1 MSITLSEAIALE
13 EKKKKS
19 LSQILSEK
27 SKEEDFIPIEET
39 DIKLS
44 PISDAAKELEQEEK
58 KEKDFIPQ
66 PKKTFTLSEAIAK
79 EKPLEGSVLD
89 GKSIVDAEKII
100 EDNGYYSI
108 ENFYENLIK
117 RTYGGAIRDL
127 AQGTLDF
134 TDYLGDKFFDEK
146 PFENV
151 KIPTVAEP
159 TYFGGQFA
167 RDITGFAIPYFG
179 VSKVAG
185 LINTVTKIPKATTFA
200 GSAFR
205 ATLKGEVAAQ
215 FAFSPYESRL
225 SNLVQA
231 FPTLA
236 NPITEY
242 LQANDKDSEDKA
254 RLKMAIE
261 GGIIGV
267 TFDKLLGFVQRG
279 KNYKV
284 ETNIIKNN
292 DTPVKKLNEVRK
304 ARNKVIEKE
313 TGTTAKSF
321 EDKVNLQ
328 SKDVYDDISENI
340 ISQRTQ
346 KKITKFFDELLST
359 NQLERNT
366 NIRISQQ
373 MYDVLTTPRI
383 MMKKGSESIDALL
396 KKNKLQPK
404 DLADYFVAG
413 ARTSA
418 QNLNR
423 LSQLAKVYGKFLDDG
438 KVTKKM
444 RKEFEAQGIDSEL
457 LINDTLKRLDG
468 VRRASMVSRWS
479 TAMRNFISQ
488 QARVGLNVFY
498 EGFQYGSDRLWEKLS
513 GKKLQR
519 QTNPITAFQ
528 GFLNTWKSA
537 NILNWSKTG
546 TRQRIK
552 RDVDNILKFYPK
564 EQDRMFLR
572 YSSDILNK
580 TGFKGYSP
588 LNLTEKAANLLNFLN
603 RFQEF
608 ITRRSVFYSTLDG
621 IVRGRKDIYKGKNLA
636 DLVSDNNLIKTIRK
650 EDIST
655 AIDLALDMTY
665 ARQPKRGSIGEKFT
679 KLINSLPFITTLVI
693 PFPRFLANSLK
704 FLYEYSPLP
713 TFVGAA
719 RVAADPAK
727 ALLTFS
733 TDGLYTKAI
742 MKKLKEGDTT
752 GFTKAIVGW
761 GLMGTAFQ
769 IRDSRFAG
777 EKWNEIKV
785 GDRRLDLLP
794 YNPLAAYLYVA
805 DLVNRKQNGT
815 LTSQTFNF
823 KEFAKVFAGT
833 RGGTGLYLVDSLI
846 NIASAEGTNKQFKF
860 VNELVGQIASQYFTG
875 FKTYMSFL
883 DAADGNIQA
892 AKDTKTS
899 SLENANLSGSG
910 VSIVNNLKSIFNPA
924 ELPDRTSITHAVF
937 DEKSGKYVARPVR
950 NDNPVLTEL
959 TGLTI
964 RQPKNA
970 AEIEL
975 DKLNFTYKEIFKST
989 GIPVLDRAYKNI
1001 FAPLIHVGLSGIVES
1016 DGYKNLSIS
1025 QKRLVIKTFITEA
1038 KKDTMKALQQ
1048 DSSLVSYI
1056 MEYQLSKISKS
1067 QRKVIDEAIGKDFLN
1082 QMILEYQKLPTQK
1095 K

>member
-44 PISDAAKELEQEEK
+44 PISDAAKELEKEEK

-66 PKKTFTLSEAIAK
+66 PKKTITLSEAIAL

-89 GKSIVDAEKII
+89 GKRIVDAEKII
-100 EDNGYYSI
+100 EDHGYYSI

-179 VSKVAG
+179 VGKVAG

-267 TFDKLLGFVQRG
+267 AFDKLFSFVQRG

-284 ETNIIKNN
+284 KTNIIKNN
-292 DTPVKKLNEVRK
+292 DTPVKKLNEVRQ

-328 SKDVYDDISENI
+328 SKDVYNDISENI

-346 KKITKFFDELLST
+346 KKITKFFDDLLST

-479 TAMRNFISQ
+479 TAMRNFLSQ

-580 TGFKGYSP
+580 TGFK
-588 LNLTEKAANLLNFLN
+588 
-603 RFQEF
+603 
-608 ITRRSVFYSTLDG
+608 V
-621 IVRGRKDIYKGKNLA
+621 
-636 DLVSDNNLIKTIRK
+636 
-650 EDIST
+650 
-655 AIDLALDMTY
+655 
-665 ARQPKRGSIGEKFT
+665 KF
-679 KLINSLPFITTLVI
+679 
-693 PFPRFLANSLK
+693 
-704 FLYEYSPLP
+704 
-713 TFVGAA
+713 
-719 RVAADPAK
+719 
-727 ALLTFS
+727 
-733 TDGLYTKAI
+733 
-742 MKKLKEGDTT
+742 
-752 GFTKAIVGW
+752 
-761 GLMGTAFQ
+761 
-769 IRDSRFAG
+769 
-777 EKWNEIKV
+777 
-785 GDRRLDLLP
+785 
-794 YNPLAAYLYVA
+794 
-805 DLVNRKQNGT
+805 NRK
-815 LTSQTFNF
+815 SC
-823 KEFAKVFAGT
+823 
-833 RGGTGLYLVDSLI
+833 
-846 NIASAEGTNKQFKF
+846 
-860 VNELVGQIASQYFTG
+860 
-875 FKTYMSFL
+875 
-883 DAADGNIQA
+883 
-892 AKDTKTS
+892 
-899 SLENANLSGSG
+899 
-910 VSIVNNLKSIFNPA
+910 
-924 ELPDRTSITHAVF
+924 
-937 DEKSGKYVARPVR
+937 
-950 NDNPVLTEL
+950 
-959 TGLTI
+959 
-964 RQPKNA
+964 
-970 AEIEL
+970 
-975 DKLNFTYKEIFKST
+975 
-989 GIPVLDRAYKNI
+989 
-1001 FAPLIHVGLSGIVES
+1001 
-1016 DGYKNLSIS
+1016 
-1025 QKRLVIKTFITEA
+1025 
-1038 KKDTMKALQQ
+1038 
-1048 DSSLVSYI
+1048 
-1056 MEYQLSKISKS
+1056 
-1067 QRKVIDEAIGKDFLN
+1067 
-1082 QMILEYQKLPTQK
+1082 
-1095 K
+1095 